1 MRGSLLILFVA
12 LSGCATTSSATG
24 GRSGAAQAQAMLA
37 AQGPAQ
43 RSGGGRT
50 QKVGLPLTR
59 GQKIALWTGVAV
71 LLAYLMA
78 DSDDAETGS
87 AVEGP

>member
-1 MRGSLLILFVA
+1 VRVSLLVLLVV
-12 LSGCATTSSATG
+12 LSGCATTSPPAG
-24 GRSGAAQAQAMLA
+24 GHSRPIETRALFAAN
-37 AQGPAQ
+37 GPAQ

-59 GQKIALWTGVAV
+59 AQKIGLWTGVAV

-78 DSDDAETGS
+78 DSDDAEAS
-87 AVEGP
+87 SPVEGP

>member
-1 MRGSLLILFVA
+1 MRASLLILLVA

-24 GRSGAAQAQAMLA
+24 GGVESRAMLA

-43 RSGGGRT
+43 RSSGGRT

-59 GQKIALWTGVAV
+59 AQKIGLWTGVAV

-78 DSDDAETGS
+78 DSDDAEAS
-87 AVEGP
+87 SPVEDP

>member
-1 MRGSLLILFVA
+1 VRISLLILLVA
-12 LSGCATTSSATG
+12 LSGCAATSSATG
-24 GRSGAAQAQAMLA
+24 GALESRTMLA

-43 RSGGGRT
+43 RSSGGRT

-59 GQKIALWTGVAV
+59 AQKIGLWTGVAV

-78 DSDDAETGS
+78 DSDDAEASTP
-87 AVEGP
+87 VEGP

>member
-1 MRGSLLILFVA
+1 MRVSLLILLVA
-12 LSGCATTSSATG
+12 LSGCATSSATG
-24 GRSGAAQAQAMLA
+24 GVVESRTLLA

-43 RSGGGRT
+43 RSSGGRT

-59 GQKIALWTGVAV
+59 AQKIGLWTGVAV

-78 DSDDAETGS
+78 DSDDAEAS
-87 AVEGP
+87 APVEGP